1 MFCLS
6 PSRGLD
12 SSLVFL
18 LLILVMFV
26 VGPPTFKLGN
36 PTTLEPKVPL
46 GDVDLPFGCSV
57 VPEPAII
64 PTGLPMNDEVY
75 LSYY

>member
-1 MFCLS
+1 ML
-6 PSRGLD
+6 
-12 SSLVFL
+12 
-18 LLILVMFV
+18 V
-26 VGPPTFKLGN
+26 VGPPTFRLGK

-57 VPEPAII
+57 VPEPAMI
-64 PTGLPMNDEVY
+64 PTGLPMNEEFY